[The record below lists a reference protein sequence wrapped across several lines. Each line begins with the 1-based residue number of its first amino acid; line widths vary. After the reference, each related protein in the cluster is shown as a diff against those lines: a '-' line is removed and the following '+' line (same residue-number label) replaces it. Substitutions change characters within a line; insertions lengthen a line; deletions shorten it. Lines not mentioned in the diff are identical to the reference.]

1 VREGRDPFGSPQT
14 SSLREAVGE
23 AEAQDECGHPQEP
36 SHTGILI
43 LVETHT
49 RLTGELI
56 TARKAQDKP
65 LVLLLSTIVAEV
77 KERVRVIE
85 NEEKRDVQDADV
97 IDVIRKGIKKRRDSV
112 EQYTAANRPELA
124 QKEAEEIVLLER
136 YLPAAVDPEVIRTAV
151 AEVIAS
157 GVTVMGQVMGKVLPR
172 FKGQAEGS
180 VINAIVR
187 EELAK
192 LV

>member
-1 VREGRDPFGSPQT
+1 MLT
-14 SSLREAVGE
+14 
-23 AEAQDECGHPQEP
+23 
-36 SHTGILI
+36 
-43 LVETHT
+43 ETHT
-49 RLTGELI
+49 RLNGDLLS
-56 TARKAQDKP
+56 ARKAQDKP
-65 LVLLLSTIVAEV
+65 LLLLLSTVIAEV

-97 IDVIRKGIKKRRDSV
+97 IDVLRKGIKKRRDSV

-124 QKEAEEIVLLER
+124 QKEADEIVLLER
-136 YLPAAVDPEVIRTAV
+136 YLPAAVDPGVIRAAV
-151 AEVIAS
+151 VEVIAS
-157 GVTVMGQVMGKVLPR
+157 GVTAMGQVMGKVLPR
-172 FKGQAEGS
+172 FKGQVEGS

>member
-1 VREGRDPFGSPQT
+1 V
-14 SSLREAVGE
+14 
-23 AEAQDECGHPQEP
+23 
-36 SHTGILI
+36 
-43 LVETHT
+43 VETHS
-49 RLTGELI
+49 RLNGDLV

-65 LVLLLSTIVAEV
+65 MLLLLSTVIAEV

-85 NEEKRDVQDADV
+85 NEEKREVQDSDV
-97 IDVIRKGIKKRRDSV
+97 IEVLRKGIKKRRDSV

-124 QKEAEEIVLLER
+124 QKEADEIVLLER
-136 YLPAAVDPEVIRTAV
+136 YLPAAIDPAVIRSAV
-151 AEVIAS
+151 QEVIAS

-172 FKGQAEGS
+172 FKGQVEGS
-180 VINAIVR
+180 VLNAIVR

>member
-1 VREGRDPFGSPQT
+1 M
-14 SSLREAVGE
+14 
-23 AEAQDECGHPQEP
+23 
-36 SHTGILI
+36 
-43 LVETHT
+43 
-49 RLTGELI
+49 
-56 TARKAQDKP
+56 
-65 LVLLLSTIVAEV
+65 LLLLGTIIAEV

-85 NEEKRDVQDADV
+85 VEDKREVQDSEV
-97 IDVIRKGIKKRRDSV
+97 IEVLRKGIKKRRDSV

-124 QKEAEEIVLLER
+124 QKESDEIAILER
-136 YLPAAVDPEVIRTAV
+136 YLPAAIDPAVIRSAV
-151 AEVIAS
+151 QEVIAS

-172 FKGQAEGS
+172 FKGQVEGS

>member
-1 VREGRDPFGSPQT
+1 M
-14 SSLREAVGE
+14 L
-23 AEAQDECGHPQEP
+23 
-36 SHTGILI
+36 
-43 LVETHT
+43 
-49 RLTGELI
+49 
-56 TARKAQDKP
+56 
-65 LVLLLSTIVAEV
+65 LLLSTVVAEV

-85 NEEKRDVQDADV
+85 NEEKRDVLDADV
-97 IDVIRKGIKKRRDSV
+97 TDVLRKGIKKRRDSV

-124 QKEAEEIVLLER
+124 QKESDEIAVLER
-136 YLPAAVDPEVIRTAV
+136 YLPAAVDPALIRSAV

-157 GVTVMGQVMGKVLPR
+157 GVTAMGQVMGKVLPR
-172 FKGQAEGS
+172 FKGQVEGS

>member
-1 VREGRDPFGSPQT
+1 MT
-14 SSLREAVGE
+14 
-23 AEAQDECGHPQEP
+23 
-36 SHTGILI
+36 
-43 LVETHT
+43 ETHT
-49 RLTGELI
+49 RLNGDLLI
-56 TARKAQDKP
+56 ARKAQDKP
-65 LVLLLSTIVAEV
+65 LLLLLSTIIAEV

-85 NEEKRDVQDADV
+85 NEEKRDVQDTEV
-97 IDVIRKGIKKRRDSV
+97 IDVLRKGIKKRRDSV
-112 EQYTAANRPELA
+112 EQYTAANRLELA
-124 QKEAEEIVLLER
+124 QKEADEIVHLER
-136 YLPAAVDPEVIRTAV
+136 YLPATVDPEVIRSAV
-151 AEVIAS
+151 IEVIAS

>member
-1 VREGRDPFGSPQT
+1 LTE
-14 SSLREAVGE
+14 
-23 AEAQDECGHPQEP
+23 
-36 SHTGILI
+36 I
-43 LVETHT
+43 HT
-49 RLTGELI
+49 RLNGDLI
-56 TARKAQDKP
+56 IARKAQDKP
-65 LVLLLSTIVAEV
+65 ILLLLGMVIAEV

-85 NEEKRDVQDADV
+85 NEEKREVAESDV
-97 IDVIRKGIKKRRDSV
+97 IDVLRKGIKRRRDSV

-124 QKEAEEIVLLER
+124 QKEHDEVVLLER
-136 YLPAAVDPEVIRTAV
+136 YLPASVDPEVIRSAV
-151 AEVIAS
+151 VEVIAS

-172 FKGQAEGS
+172 FKGQVEGS

>member
-1 VREGRDPFGSPQT
+1 VT
-14 SSLREAVGE
+14 
-23 AEAQDECGHPQEP
+23 
-36 SHTGILI
+36 
-43 LVETHT
+43 ETHT
-49 RLTGELI
+49 RLTGDLV

-85 NEEKRDVQDADV
+85 NEDKRDVQDADV
-97 IDVIRKGIKKRRDSV
+97 IDVLRKGIKKRRDSV
-112 EQYTAANRPELA
+112 EQYTAANRLELA
-124 QKEAEEIVLLER
+124 QKEADEIVLLER
-136 YLPAAVDPEVIRTAV
+136 YLPAAVDPDVIRRAV

-157 GVTVMGQVMGKVLPR
+157 GTTVMGQVMGKVLPR

>member
-1 VREGRDPFGSPQT
+1 M
-14 SSLREAVGE
+14 
-23 AEAQDECGHPQEP
+23 
-36 SHTGILI
+36 
-43 LVETHT
+43 
-49 RLTGELI
+49 
-56 TARKAQDKP
+56 
-65 LVLLLSTIVAEV
+65 LLLLGTIIADV

-85 NEEKRDVQDADV
+85 VEEKREVQDSEV
-97 IDVIRKGIKKRRDSV
+97 IEVLRKGIKKRRDSV

-124 QKEAEEIVLLER
+124 QKESDEIVILER
-136 YLPAAVDPEVIRTAV
+136 YLPVAIDPAVIRSAV
-151 AEVIAS
+151 QEVIAS

-172 FKGQAEGS
+172 FKGQVEGS

>member
-1 VREGRDPFGSPQT
+1 MPT
-14 SSLREAVGE
+14 
-23 AEAQDECGHPQEP
+23 
-36 SHTGILI
+36 
-43 LVETHT
+43 ETHT
-49 RLTGELI
+49 RLNGDLL

-65 LVLLLSTIVAEV
+65 LLLLLSTVIAEV

-97 IDVIRKGIKKRRDSV
+97 IDVLRKGIKKRRDSV
-112 EQYTAANRPELA
+112 EQFTAANRLELA
-124 QKEAEEIVLLER
+124 QKERDEIVLLER
-136 YLPAAVDPEVIRTAV
+136 YLPAAVDPDVIRGAV
-151 AEVIAS
+151 VEVIAS
-157 GVTVMGQVMGKVLPR
+157 GVTAMGQVMGKVLPR
-172 FKGQAEGS
+172 FKGQVEGS

>member
-1 VREGRDPFGSPQT
+1 M
-14 SSLREAVGE
+14 
-23 AEAQDECGHPQEP
+23 
-36 SHTGILI
+36 
-43 LVETHT
+43 
-49 RLTGELI
+49 
-56 TARKAQDKP
+56 
-65 LVLLLSTIVAEV
+65 LLLLGMVIAEV

-85 NEEKRDVQDADV
+85 NEEKREVAESDV
-97 IDVIRKGIKKRRDSV
+97 IDVLRKGIKRRRDSV

-124 QKEAEEIVLLER
+124 QKEHDEVVLLER
-136 YLPAAVDPEVIRTAV
+136 YLPASVDPEVIRSAV
-151 AEVIAS
+151 VEVIAS

-172 FKGQAEGS
+172 FKGQVEGS

>member
-1 VREGRDPFGSPQT
+1 M
-14 SSLREAVGE
+14 
-23 AEAQDECGHPQEP
+23 
-36 SHTGILI
+36 
-43 LVETHT
+43 VETHT
-49 RLTGELI
+49 RLSSDLI

-65 LVLLLSTIVAEV
+65 LVLLFSTVVAEV

-85 NEEKRDVQDADV
+85 NEEKRDVLDADV

-124 QKEAEEIVLLER
+124 QKEADEIVLLER
-136 YLPAAVDPEVIRTAV
+136 YLPTAVDPEVIRTAV

>member
-1 VREGRDPFGSPQT
+1 M
-14 SSLREAVGE
+14 L
-23 AEAQDECGHPQEP
+23 
-36 SHTGILI
+36 
-43 LVETHT
+43 
-49 RLTGELI
+49 
-56 TARKAQDKP
+56 
-65 LVLLLSTIVAEV
+65 LLLSTVIAEV

-85 NEEKRDVQDADV
+85 NEEKRDVQNSDV
-97 IDVIRKGIKKRRDSV
+97 IEVLRKGIKKRRDSV

-124 QKEAEEIVLLER
+124 QKEADEIVLLER
-136 YLPAAVDPEVIRTAV
+136 YLPAAIDPAVIRSAV
-151 AEVIAS
+151 QEVIAG

-172 FKGQAEGS
+172 FKGQVEGS

>member
-1 VREGRDPFGSPQT
+1 LPT
-14 SSLREAVGE
+14 
-23 AEAQDECGHPQEP
+23 
-36 SHTGILI
+36 
-43 LVETHT
+43 ETHT
-49 RLTGELI
+49 RLNGDLI

-65 LVLLLSTIVAEV
+65 MLLLLGTIIAEV

-85 NEEKRDVQDADV
+85 NEEKREVQDSEV
-97 IDVIRKGIKKRRDSV
+97 IEVLRKGIKKRRDSV

-136 YLPAAVDPEVIRTAV
+136 YLPAAVDPAVIRTAV
-151 AEVIAS
+151 VEVISS
-157 GVTVMGQVMGKVLPR
+157 GVTQMGQVMGKVLPR
-172 FKGQAEGS
+172 FKGQVEGS

-192 LV
+192 LA